1 MDLALRVAR
10 RYATLKTADAILS
23 VGETFENELWRIHR
37 YREAIRVTHLENA
50 GRRGKQ
56 CVEFV
61 IHSNVAGSLQ
71 PWESLAMEF
80 MFYAKRKDGLPRMEQ
95 AMNEAK
101 EVGFD
106 VDKRTLRGVDV
117 SPGGFQKLLIRGA
130 FVTIEADYDRYSIE
144 DITDDDNQPTCIA
157 RGKKSIKQFYRWVK
171 DNAKKLQSMTMHQ
184 IMDAMGKENIEYHYY
199 CARD

>member
-1 MDLALRVAR
+1 MDLVSRVAH
-10 RYATLKTADAILS
+10 RYVTLKTADGILS
-23 VGETFENELWRIHR
+23 VGETFENELWRVHR

-56 CVEFV
+56 CVEFL
-61 IHSNVAGSLQ
+61 IHSNIPGKLN

-80 MFYAKRKDGLPRMEQ
+80 MMHAKRKDSLPRMNQVAE
-95 AMNEAK
+95 EAK
-101 EVGFD
+101 ETGFD
-106 VDKRTLRGVDV
+106 VDKQIRRGVDV

-130 FVTIEADYDRYSIE
+130 HVTIEADYDRYSIE

-171 DNAKKLQSMTMHQ
+171 DNAKTLQTMTMHQ
-184 IMDAMGKENIEYHYY
+184 IMEAMGKEGIEYHYY